1 MVVLVLLGTV
11 MVPQIRLTRRN
22 SNATPLPY
30 TASPLGLLWSDICHV
45 IRYAWALPG
54 IFLPLRL
61 GRTGPLD
68 ELYLSFQGGLSMTT
82 QVFLTVYQFLFL
94 LSLPL
99 TIICLVPA
107 LWILLYIAA
116 ALAMNYA
123 ICMFVLN
130 GYQRVLVSK
139 VPFVEQ
145 PDHAKE
151 RWFFINGV
159 ACG

>member
-1 MVVLVLLGTV
+1 MAG
-11 MVPQIRLTRRN
+11 IRLTRRN

-30 TASPLGLLWSDICHV
+30 TASPLGLLWSDICLV
-45 IRYAWALPG
+45 IRYAWAIPA

-68 ELYLSFQGGLSMTT
+68 ELYPSFQGGLSMIT
-82 QVFLTVYQFLFL
+82 QIVLGVYQLLFL
-94 LSLPL
+94 ISLPL
-99 TIICLVPA
+99 TVVCLIPA
-107 LWILLYIAA
+107 FWILIYIAA
-116 ALAMNYA
+116 ALAINYA

-130 GYQRVLVSK
+130 GFQRELVSK
-139 VPFVEQ
+139 VPIAEQ
-145 PDHAKE
+145 LDHGKE